1 VSGSGEKSG
10 GSPTPEEI
18 QADIER
24 TRADLA
30 DTVGQLNDRITERK
44 QQATQVAT
52 YAGAA
57 VGALVAVL
65 VVVKIVRKLRS

>member
-1 VSGSGEKSG
+1 MSESQ
-10 GSPTPEEI
+10 TPEEI

-30 DTVGQLNDRITERK
+30 DTVGQLGQRLEERK
-44 QQATQVAT
+44 QQARTGAT

-57 VGALVAVL
+57 IGGFVAVL
-65 VVVKIVRKLRS
+65 LLVKIVKKVRS

>member
-1 VSGSGEKSG
+1 MSESQ
-10 GSPTPEEI
+10 TPEEI

-30 DTVGQLNDRITERK
+30 DTVGQLGQRLEERK
-44 QQATQVAT
+44 QQARTGAT

-57 VGALVAVL
+57 IGGLVAVL
-65 VVVKIVRKLRS
+65 VLVKIVKKVRS